1 MKSVARDAFGV
12 LSSKNTVSKYWGVS
26 KVKNK
31 DVFTVRFYDKV
42 NQEIITF
49 KPVGTLSEELCAR
62 IAARF
67 FDEPSL
73 YSTSSEAIVM
83 QFGGYLAKVNTC
95 TNTIQ
100 VTSAPMVE
108 EFTSAA
114 GVGNATEVTKLPEGM
129 RIGQSLDV
137 MKAAAGVGE
146 TIVYSTIEA
155 KKPKKEKVV
164 DHFRARVNQ
173 IMLDA
178 LNSAKALLAKHNAL
192 YLEGM

>member
-12 LSSKNTVSKYWGVS
+12 LSAKNTVSKYWGVS

-31 DVFTVRFYDKV
+31 DQFTVRFYDKV

-49 KPVGTLSEELCAR
+49 KPVNYLSEALCAR

-73 YSTSSEAIVM
+73 YATSSEAIVM

-95 TNTIQ
+95 TNTIE
-100 VTSAPMVE
+100 VSLAPESALMQTEEIVSYQG
-108 EFTSAA
+108 EFTIDKSYFPQ
-114 GVGNATEVTKLPEGM
+114 T
-129 RIGQSLDV
+129 LDV
-137 MKAAAGVGE
+137 MKSSVAVGKS
-146 TIVYSTIEA
+146 VAFSTAVEIAPA

-164 DHFRARVNQ
+164 DHFRDRVNQ

-178 LNSAKALLAKHNAL
+178 LNSAKSLLASRNAI
-192 YLEGM
+192 YL